1 MMEIAEL
8 LSIDRIDCQCNVIS
22 KKRSLELLSE
32 LICKNEPQL
41 TAPEVFEKF
50 ISREKLGS
58 TGFGQGIA
66 LPHGKSPLIQT
77 PRAAFIH
84 LKTPVDFD
92 AIDKKPVDLLFAL
105 LVPEA
110 ASQTHLDIL
119 AKLAQIF
126 RDTPL
131 RQQLRAAQN
140 KQDILTI
147 LHQAWLKPT

>member
-1 MMEIAEL
+1 MEIEEL
-8 LSIDRIDCQCNVIS
+8 LTIDRIDCQCTAIS
-22 KKRSLELLSE
+22 KKRSLEILSE

-41 TAPEVFEKF
+41 TAPEVFETF

-58 TGFGQGIA
+58 TGFGQGVA

-77 PRAAFIH
+77 ARAAFVH
-84 LKTPVDFD
+84 LNTAVDFD
-92 AIDKKPVDLLFAL
+92 AVDRKPVDLLFGL

-131 RQQLRAAQN
+131 RQQLRSARD

-147 LHQAWLKPT
+147 LHQAWLKPL